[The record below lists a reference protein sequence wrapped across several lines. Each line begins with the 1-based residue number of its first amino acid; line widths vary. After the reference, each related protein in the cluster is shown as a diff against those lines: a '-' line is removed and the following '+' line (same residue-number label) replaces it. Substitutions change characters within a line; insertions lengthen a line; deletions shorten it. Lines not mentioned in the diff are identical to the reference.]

1 MTRDEVIRIAREAG
15 YGWSMTDMHAPA
27 LARFAALV
35 AEAEADK
42 HNTGSHTCSDRCQR
56 YACVAV
62 REAVA
67 AERKKYAV
75 LIDAVPT
82 WVDRAEQHPDHNG
95 IVTHDMINARMQ
107 EEIDALREMIRERG
121 EA

>member
-1 MTRDEVIRIAREAG
+1 MTRDDVIWLAKEASLYMTSDERIAAVE
-15 YGWSMTDMHAPA
+15 
-27 LARFAALV
+27 RFAELV
-35 AEAEADK
+35 A
-42 HNTGSHTCSDRCQR
+42 
-56 YACVAV
+56 
-62 REAVA
+62 A
-67 AERKKYAV
+67 AERKKYAA